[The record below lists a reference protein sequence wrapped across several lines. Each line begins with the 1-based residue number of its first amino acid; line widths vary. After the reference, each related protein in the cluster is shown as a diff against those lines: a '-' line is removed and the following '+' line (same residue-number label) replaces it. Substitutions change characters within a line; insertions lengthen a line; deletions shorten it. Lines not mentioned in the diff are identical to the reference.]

1 MLPFKVSSV
10 SVTRNDSASP
20 MWIQQKAGKMLSHF
34 HMENVASQFLSVSK
48 CTVSEAKVNS
58 QTHLLQSDRMPTSHQ
73 QPRTLCI
80 LDVDA
85 CVCVCALCVYMHVK
99 GVGRIHS
106 LFFGF
111 NRQASLFAPLNRKCC
126 AICDSSIYS
135 GQWSMTK
142 SKALVQTGPP
152 SCLLSTWMTAPLS
165 PQGMA
170 AFLLIC
176 YVTTAGQ
183 HVALHTPVSIL
194 LKVEATEARLPWKWQ
209 KGFMDLIRFYNTH
222 NRTGNL
228 TLTLHREIATYCSVM

>member
-1 MLPFKVSSV
+1 
-10 SVTRNDSASP
+10 
-20 MWIQQKAGKMLSHF
+20 
-34 HMENVASQFLSVSK
+34 
-48 CTVSEAKVNS
+48 
-58 QTHLLQSDRMPTSHQ
+58 
-73 QPRTLCI
+73 
-80 LDVDA
+80 
-85 CVCVCALCVYMHVK
+85 
-99 GVGRIHS
+99 
-106 LFFGF
+106 
-111 NRQASLFAPLNRKCC
+111 
-126 AICDSSIYS
+126 
-135 GQWSMTK
+135 MTK
-142 SKALVQTGPP
+142 SKALVQTGQP

-228 TLTLHREIATYCSVM
+228 TLTLHQEIATYCSVMWRITFHQSGHTKQLSFAAYLYTFTTIWNQMFMNANTALNYWL